1 MTLRLI
7 WHDSGNVDSLVRGI
21 FQKFFLLLV
30 LSVMTFS
37 LLSAFVE
44 PVLAAKPTATVEIT
58 LELGSAHVIKVASAK
73 QVAVGDSQLIQA
85 TAISTSE
92 VILFAKRLGTTTVDV
107 WDKKGQHHP
116 FRVLVVAAGLE
127 QQLQEIRQ
135 VLSDLPNTKVRLSG
149 RHIVVEGQQLNTD
162 DQARLRDLLSR
173 YPDVVDLTSRV
184 AWDPMVLL
192 DVQVLELPR
201 QQLRQLGVDWRTD
214 SADDW
219 YGGVAWTLG
228 SSGMQPRQ
236 EGPWAGPDGE
246 TSPRGI
252 VMGMNQRLSSRLNAL
267 TQSGEAVLL
276 AQPQLLA
283 RSGSPASFLA
293 GGEVPYAFVD
303 KNGKNTTLF
312 KKYGVQLNVTP
323 QVDASGV
330 IRAKVDIEVSAI
342 DPTLSTPV
350 GPAMRVRKT
359 STEFNVFSGQ
369 TLVLGGFVSNEATNQ
384 QRGLPGVSQVSGI
397 GGLFGSSNTRHRQTE
412 MAVFVTPVLVDAE
425 HPDMMTRV
433 ARGQTITDHRLGQ
446 DFEINV
452 PVRGDSRHQ
461 HHQWHPSHPALSQWE
476 GEDAQKTHSHKPE
489 QPSRQSIQRRNT
501 TEWIDP

>member
-1 MTLRLI
+1 M
-7 WHDSGNVDSLVRGI
+7 VMLVA
-21 FQKFFLLLV
+21 LPLC
-30 LSVMTFS
+30 FS
-37 LLSAFVE
+37 PQVG
-44 PVLAAKPTATVEIT
+44 LALATRPATTMDIT
-58 LELGSAHVIKVASAK
+58 LELGSAHVIKVATAK
-73 QVAVGDSQLIQA
+73 QVAVGDSQVIQA

-116 FRVLVVAAGLE
+116 YRVLVVAAGLE
-127 QQLQEIRQ
+127 QQLQEIRH
-135 VLSDLPNTKVRLSG
+135 VLSGLANVKVRLSG

-162 DQARLRDLLSR
+162 DQARLKELLVR

-201 QQLRQLGVDWRTD
+201 QQLRELGVNWRTD

-236 EGPWAGPDGE
+236 EGSWSGPGGE
-246 TSPRGI
+246 HSPRGA
-252 VMGMNQRLSSRLNAL
+252 VLGMNQRLSSQINAL

-293 GGEVPYAFVD
+293 GGEVPYAYVD

-312 KKYGVQLNVTP
+312 KKYGVLLNVTP
-323 QVDASGV
+323 QVDAGGV

-369 TLVLGGFVSNEATNQ
+369 TLVLGGFVSHEATNQ
-384 QRGLPGVSQVSGI
+384 QRGLPGASQVSGI
-397 GGLFGSSNTRHRQTE
+397 GALFGSTSTRHRQTE
-412 MAVFVTPVLVDAE
+412 MAVFVTPVLVDAD
-425 HPDMMTRV
+425 HPDMLTRV
-433 ARGQTITDHRLGQ
+433 ARGQTITDHQFGQ
-446 DFEINV
+446 TADINV

-461 HHQWHPSHPALSQWE
+461 QHQWHPSHPALSQWDGE
-476 GEDAQKTHSHKPE
+476 GGQNGQYHQHHKSHQHHGSHQR
-489 QPSRQSIQRRNT
+489 QPAHQRRNT
-501 TEWIDP
+501 TEWVDP